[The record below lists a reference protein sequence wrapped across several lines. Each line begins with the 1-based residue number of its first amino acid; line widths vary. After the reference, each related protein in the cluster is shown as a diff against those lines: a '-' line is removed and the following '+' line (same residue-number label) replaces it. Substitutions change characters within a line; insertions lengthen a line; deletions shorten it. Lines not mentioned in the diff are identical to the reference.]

1 MKDVSFVIGVL
12 LLVCLFYQCY
22 TKAREYLTDDSPVGY
37 HSNSP
42 HHAEH
47 LRRLRERLS
56 KRRGGKDGTAAPD
69 EDNAGSVATRQEL
82 IEHNLFGQKIRR
94 EESVRELARLLAVAR
109 GGAVDEELGEAEAS
123 IKPDFTCSL
132 SEAIDT
138 IDAATVTPQP
148 HTTDPIA
155 TAVATPPEPPSCS
168 ANGPPKDQRDLE
180 PIRTLWSSLAN
191 HPSGSERSNDSK
203 AAPPT
208 ACPANPS
215 AAALS
220 AHTFE
225 CSVCL
230 DPYASGAVVA
240 WAKHGGSNGRETE
253 CDHIFHKECL
263 VAWLQDHDDCPLCR
277 RKVVHADAEARFAG
291 WGTG

>member
-1 MKDVSFVIGVL
+1 MRRVPLLHINTAHQMSELVLSMKDVSFVIGFL
-12 LLVCLFYQCY
+12 LLVCLYYGFYI
-22 TKAREYLTDDSPVGY
+22 KAREYLTDDSPVGY
-37 HSNSP
+37 HSNDP
-42 HHAEH
+42 NHAEY
-47 LRRLRERLS
+47 LRRLCERLS
-56 KRRGGKDGTAAPD
+56 ERRGGKDGTAAPD

-82 IEHNLFGQKIRR
+82 IEHNLFSRKIWR
-94 EESVRELARLLAVAR
+94 EESVRELARLLAEAR
-109 GGAVDEELGEAEAS
+109 GGAVDEELGEAVRSNRYDRCCHGDATTTS
-123 IKPDFTCSL
+123 NRSDCHGCG
-132 SEAIDT
+132 
-138 IDAATVTPQP
+138 DAAR
-148 HTTDPIA
+148 
-155 TAVATPPEPPSCS
+155 TAILHSYFVEH
-168 ANGPPKDQRDLE
+168 
-180 PIRTLWSSLAN
+180 SLAN
-191 HPSGSERSNDSK
+191 HPSVSERSNDSK

-263 VAWLQDHDDCPLCR
+263 VAWLQDHDNCPLCR
-277 RKVVHADAEARFAG
+277 RRVVHADAAVRFAG
-291 WGTG
+291 WGKGVRAG